1 MAYLLSSQKNKS
13 LKHVAICFMMLITLI
28 TTNNL
33 FAQITSDTSQKFT
46 AIGTS
51 KIWGIVDGIAI
62 ESLVQSPSSA
72 KTPLQ
77 VACVFEYTEDDIY
90 KSPPALPATLN
101 GMVHVDKELNG
112 LITDIRKSGKFKGH
126 AFETLLIVPP
136 PGTIAAEKLLLIGLG
151 DRNKFNADLMTE
163 IGAVALREALNL
175 GVDSFAFA
183 SDLKDAGIDS
193 PTALVAGNV
202 AKGIIQAY
210 RTQEYLKSKN
220 MAEYKPIS
228 KVMLLA
234 GPAFFTTAGE
244 GIKEAIAT
252 INN

>member
-1 MAYLLSSQKNKS
+1 MLLINIS
-13 LKHVAICFMMLITLI
+13 
-28 TTNNL
+28 TTNPL
-33 FAQITSDTSQKFT
+33 AAQTTSDTSQKFT

-51 KIWGIVDGIAI
+51 KVWGTVDGIAI
-62 ESLVQSPSSA
+62 EGLVQSPSSA

-90 KSPPALPATLN
+90 KSPPALPANIN
-101 GMVHVDKELNG
+101 GMVHVDKGLNG

-126 AFETLLIVPP
+126 AFETLLITPP
-136 PGTIAAEKLLLIGLG
+136 QGTIAAKKLLLIGLG
-151 DRNKFNADLMTE
+151 DRNNFNADLMTD

-220 MAEYKPIS
+220 MAAYKPIS

-234 GPAFFTTAGE
+234 GPAFFITAGE
-244 GIKEAIAT
+244 GIEEAIST